1 MFGTVVFTAIAR
13 LITAALLLIG
23 VPRAQASEVVSTLL
37 TQAGTPVQEETIAP
51 YHARFGRERPLVAVV
66 GENGSESS
74 TTELTDFVVP
84 YGILAQ
90 SGAADMIALATH
102 AGPLKMRPALQI
114 KPQTTTAQFD
124 LDVPNG
130 ADYVIVPAVRRIS
143 DPTLLSWISGQAAKG
158 ATLVSICDGALV
170 VANTGL
176 MKGRRATAHWDTE
189 ELRATRY
196 PETHWQRN
204 VRYVADDRIVSSAGI
219 SAAIPVSLAL
229 LDAIAGHATAASVGA
244 QVGVPQWSSVHD
256 SEVFRPRFGTNLLAF
271 IRTTYTNAWLHPREQ
286 IGVPLTTGVDEI
298 ALALT
303 VDAWSRT
310 GRSQATAMAAS
321 MASVTSKHGLV
332 FLPEPVVARSGRP
345 GIVLPDFGDML
356 STQALDRALVGIAER
371 YGRSTAYGVALD
383 FEYPG
388 FERRRR

>member
-1 MFGTVVFTAIAR
+1 MAVCNFIAR
-13 LITAALLLIG
+13 LITAAMLLLG
-23 VPRAQASEVVSTLL
+23 VSGAQASEVVASILAL
-37 TQAGTPVQEETIAP
+37 AGTPVHEETIAP
-51 YHARFGRERPLVAVV
+51 YHARFGRQRPLIAVV
-66 GENGSESS
+66 GENGSDSS
-74 TTELTDFVVP
+74 TVELTDFVVP

-114 KPQTTTAQFD
+114 EPRSTTAQFD
-124 LDVPNG
+124 VDVPDG

-143 DPTLLSWISGQAAKG
+143 DPVLLAWISGQAAKG

-189 ELRATRY
+189 DLRATRY
-196 PETHWQRN
+196 PDTHWQRN
-204 VRYVADDRIVSSAGI
+204 VRYVADGNIVSSAGI

-229 LDAIAGHATAASVGA
+229 IEAIAGHEAAAVVGA
-244 QVGVPQWSSVHD
+244 QIGVPQWSSMHD
-256 SEVFRPRFGTNLLAF
+256 SDVFRPRFGTNLSAF
-271 IRTTYTNAWLHPREQ
+271 IRTAYTNAWLHVREQ
-286 IGVPLTTGVDEI
+286 VGVTLTAGVDDI

-310 GRSQATAMAAS
+310 GRSQGYAVAAS
-321 MASVTSKHGLV
+321 MQPVTSKHGLV
-332 FLPEPVVARSGRP
+332 FVPEPVVARSRRP
-345 GIVLPDFGDML
+345 GILLPDFGDML
-356 STQALDRALVGIAER
+356 STHALDRALAGIAER